1 MDLKHGE
8 HKSCGNCLL
17 QVKDSLS
24 QVGLPDLSGG
34 QSKADDVA
42 SKAQTAASGISGQ
55 SRQALFVIHLFCITG
70 LSSSLEVRFCL
81 KLGCNVTNL
90 AQC

>member
-1 MDLKHGE
+1 MYNVENTKTCG
-8 HKSCGNCLL
+8 SCLM

-42 SKAQTAASGISGQ
+42 SKAQTAASSISGWL
-55 SRQALFVIHLFCITG
+55 RQDFF
-70 LSSSLEVRFCL
+70 
-81 KLGCNVTNL
+81 
-90 AQC
+90 

>member
-42 SKAQTAASGISGQ
+42 SKAQTAASGISGWL
-55 SRQALFVIHLFCITG
+55 RQALLESNLF
-70 LSSSLEVRFCL
+70 
-81 KLGCNVTNL
+81 
-90 AQC
+90 

>member
-1 MDLKHGE
+1 
-8 HKSCGNCLL
+8 
-17 QVKDSLS
+17 
-24 QVGLPDLSGG
+24 
-34 QSKADDVA
+34 VA

>member
-1 MDLKHGE
+1 ME
-8 HKSCGNCLL
+8 NTSCLV

-42 SKAQTAASGISGQ
+42 SKAQTAASGISG
-55 SRQALFVIHLFCITG
+55 I
-70 LSSSLEVRFCL
+70 
-81 KLGCNVTNL
+81 
-90 AQC
+90 